1 MKVLLQLR
9 FHIFIAQ
16 EVLEKNTIY
25 NFCFKT
31 IIVPQIYQSFTD
43 LKYSNLM
50 SIGSILK
57 MGKLKYEVL
66 MFSIRSN
73 IVI

>member
-1 MKVLLQLR
+1 M
-9 FHIFIAQ
+9 
-16 EVLEKNTIY
+16 
-25 NFCFKT
+25 
-31 IIVPQIYQSFTD
+31 IVPQIYQSFTD

-73 IVI
+73 IVIRSRMVFYVDTEVALPMTNLVVNES